1 MKIFLP
7 LFFLSLSL
15 FCKAQDSQND
25 ILKLQSEIANFEK
38 LGDIQSEGYAN
49 SLIELAS
56 LYLDNKEYI
65 KVEEPLLKVI
75 KNYGGFLEDKHPF
88 IDISIRYLAILYQF
102 EGKYSKAEPLLLR
115 ILEIDKEIL
124 GEKHPKYISSLVGL
138 AKVYQKQ
145 GKFVEAENLLLK
157 ALTNIKEVSGENNP
171 NYASCLTNL
180 ASLYLDEGDYLK
192 VEPLYLKA
200 LNIRKEVLGEK
211 HPLYATSMN
220 NLGMLYIIEGRY
232 SEAVPLLTNALSIR
246 KEVLGEKNI
255 DYTIYLVNLGTAY
268 FYQGKYTQ
276 AEPLLLKSLAIK
288 REILG
293 EKTLKYASGL
303 SDLAELYKVQ
313 AKYSEAEVL
322 IQKALSIKKENLGE
336 KNSDYATSLGILA
349 SLYSEQGYF
358 SKAEPLLIKVSTIK
372 KEVLG
377 DKHPGYATA
386 ISNLA
391 TLYLAQEK
399 YSEVEPLYLKV
410 LTIIK
415 EALGENHPSYAGSLN
430 NLAQLYSNQGKYSKA
445 EEIFLQSIA
454 LLKDN
459 LRNKNANYATILR
472 NLAVLYFYQDK
483 FSKAELLLLEVL
495 EIQKEFLGDN
505 HPDYI
510 STLEQLALIYIKLE
524 LNGNASIYFEKYI
537 KAKQIRLAYDIYN
550 LSETELLDYVKYT
563 EDRFSSTF
571 AFLNDFSNLYPEL
584 KINLFVSELLFKN
597 LSLRNQEQIK
607 IAIQKRGNSLLQS
620 KYEQFLFNKRQQ
632 VKLMELPLEKRVSSY
647 ESLTEETEK
656 LEKELAKESTTFA
669 DLKKSMTITFGQ
681 IKDNLKK
688 DQILV
693 NIISY
698 QNYKK
703 SATDSIIY
711 GAFVTGKDFKAPEFI
726 PLFEEKQFA
735 LLLEKNKNQQDSA
748 RIDKQYLDKAISDL
762 FLKPL
767 ERELEG
773 VSTIYL
779 SPSGLGHQINFAAL
793 PVNGKQTLGNKYKL
807 HILSSPAEL
816 IDYSSAKFEKGDN
829 LELLLY
835 GDIDYDKANA
845 GTKTD
850 TLKLENLEETKAL
863 QTRSGITEF
872 SYLKGSKKEVEQIQI
887 MGAQSGFKTTLLND
901 RSATEESIKKLD
913 GITTPF
919 ILHLATHGFFFP
931 DPIKEA
937 PKDIF
942 DLEGKSK
949 IYKASDDPMM
959 RAGLLFSGANKY
971 WGKTIENATTEDGIL
986 TAREISNLDLS
997 ACQLVVLSACE
1008 TGLGEVKGS
1017 EGVFG
1022 LQRAFKMAGV
1032 KNIIMSLWKVP
1043 DIQTSELFEI
1053 FYDECFAGKSIH
1065 EAFQTAQ
1072 SKMKAKYTPY
1082 YWAGFVLLE

>member
-7 LFFLSLSL
+7 LIFLSLSL
-15 FCKAQDSQND
+15 FCRAQSSQND

-38 LGDIQSEGYAN
+38 LGDVQSEGYAN

-56 LYLDNKEYI
+56 LYFNIKEYI
-65 KVEEPLLKVI
+65 KVEDPLLKVI

-88 IDISIRYLAILYQF
+88 IDKSIRYLAILYQF

-124 GEKHPKYISSLVGL
+124 GEKHPNYISSLVGL
-138 AKVYQKQ
+138 AKVYQNQ
-145 GKFVEAENLLLK
+145 GKFAAAENLLLN

-200 LNIRKEVLGEK
+200 LNIRKEILGEK

-220 NLGMLYIIEGRY
+220 NLAMLYIIEGRY
-232 SEAVPLLTNALSIR
+232 SEALPLLTNALSIR

-255 DYTIYLVNLGTAY
+255 DYAIYMGNLGMAY
-268 FYQGKYTQ
+268 FYQGRYTQ

-293 EKTLKYASGL
+293 EKTLKYAAGL

-313 AKYSEAEVL
+313 GKYSEAEVF

-336 KNSDYATSLGILA
+336 KNSDYAISLGILA
-349 SLYSEQGYF
+349 SLYSEQGNF
-358 SKAEPLLIKVSTIK
+358 SKAEPLLLKVSTIR

-377 DKHPGYATA
+377 DKHPDYATA
-386 ISNLA
+386 INNLA

-410 LTIIK
+410 LTIRK
-415 EALGENHPSYAGSLN
+415 EALGENHPSYAKSLN
-430 NLAQLYSNQGKYSKA
+430 NLAQLYSDQGEYSKA

-454 LLKDN
+454 SERNNLK
-459 LRNKNANYATILR
+459 NKNASYAIILR
-472 NLAVLYFYQDK
+472 NLALLYFHQDK
-483 FSKAELLLLEVL
+483 FSKAELLLLEAL
-495 EIQKEFLGDN
+495 KIQKEILGDN

-510 STLEQLALIYIKLE
+510 STLEQLALIYTKLE

-537 KAKQIRLAYDIYN
+537 KANQIRLAYDIYN
-550 LSETELLDYVKYT
+550 LSETELLYYVKYT
-563 EDRFSSTF
+563 EDRFSTTF

-632 VKLMELPLEKRVSSY
+632 VKLMELPLEKRSSSY

-669 DLKKSMTITFGQ
+669 DFKKSMTITFGQ
-681 IKDNLKK
+681 IKDKLKNEELVINIVSYKYYGRKPK
-688 DQILV
+688 DSLLYSAF
-693 NIISY
+693 IIGK
-698 QNYKK
+698 NYKFPK
-703 SATDSIIY
+703 
-711 GAFVTGKDFKAPEFI
+711 FI
-726 PLFEEKQFA
+726 TLFEEKQLQ
-735 LLLEKNKNQQDSA
+735 LLLSKFKKQEDSL

-767 ERELEG
+767 EKELEG
-773 VSTIYL
+773 ISTIYL

-793 PVNGKQTLGNKYKL
+793 PVNDNQTLGNTYKL
-807 HILSSPAEL
+807 HLLSSPAEL
-816 IDYSSAKFEKGDN
+816 IDYSSAKFEKVNN

-835 GDIDYDKANA
+835 GGIDYDKVNSIP
-845 GTKTD
+845 KTNIVK
-850 TLKLENLEETKAL
+850 TENNSSQTEL
-863 QTRSGITEF
+863 QTRSGITGF
-872 SYLKGSKKEVEQIQI
+872 GYLKGSKKEVEQISFK
-887 MGAQSGFKTTLLND
+887 GVQSGFKTTLLND
-901 RSATEESIKKLD
+901 RAATEESIKQLD
-913 GITTPF
+913 GRTTPF

-937 PKDIF
+937 PKNIF

-959 RAGLLFSGANKY
+959 RSGLLFSGANKF
-971 WGKTIENATTEDGIL
+971 WGKTTENTTTEDGIL
-986 TAREISNLDLS
+986 TASEISNLDLS

-1043 DIQTSELFEI
+1043 DAQTAELFEI
-1053 FYDECFAGKSIH
+1053 FYAECFAGKTIH
-1065 EAFQTAQ
+1065 QAFQSAQ
-1072 SKMKAKYTPY
+1072 TKMKAKYSPY